1 MPGSVMKLVM
11 GLGNIGKEYQN
22 TRHNVGFMCLDR
34 FAASHKLEAKNSR
47 KYAYYKFKDCLL
59 IKPKTYMNL
68 SGEAYL
74 SALGKH
80 SEFEQVLVILDDAEL
95 PLGQIRIRASGGD
108 GGHNGLKSILSK
120 LPSIDVPRIRIGIG
134 RPREKLTRDYVLDNF
149 GSDEMEIVEP
159 AIELIAKW
167 LDLYVKF
174 DLNKLLDKYSK
185 FMKRPIPPADGG
197 INRPK
202 EENDD

>member
-1 MPGSVMKLVM
+1 MKLVM

-34 FAASHKLEAKNSR
+34 FATLHKLKAKTSR
-47 KYAYYKFKDCLL
+47 KYSYYEFKDCLL
-59 IKPKTYMNL
+59 IKPKTFMNL

-74 SALGKH
+74 SALSKH
-80 SEFEQVLVILDDAEL
+80 SEIEQVLVIMDDIEL
-95 PLGQIRIRASGGD
+95 PLGQIRIRTSGGD

-120 LPSIDVPRIRIGIG
+120 MPSIDVPRIRIGIG
-134 RPREKLTRDYVLDNF
+134 RPQETSTRDYVLDSFN
-149 GSDEMEIVEP
+149 SDELMIVEP
-159 AIELIAKW
+159 ALALIAKW
-167 LDLYVKF
+167 LELYIRF
-174 DLNKLLDKYSK
+174 DLNKLLDEYSK
-185 FMKRPIPPADGG
+185 FMKKPIPPTDGG

>member
-1 MPGSVMKLVM
+1 MKLVM
-11 GLGNIGKEYQN
+11 GLGNIGKEYEN

-34 FAASHKLEAKNSR
+34 FAALHKLEAKTSR
-47 KYAYYKFKDCLL
+47 KYSYYNIKDCLL

-74 SALGKH
+74 SALSKH
-80 SEFEQVLVILDDAEL
+80 SGFEQVLVIMDDIEL
-95 PLGQIRIRASGGD
+95 PLGQIRIRTSGGD

-134 RPREKLTRDYVLDNF
+134 RQQEISTRDYVLDKF
-149 GSDEMEIVEP
+149 DSDELKIVEP
-159 AIELIAKW
+159 ALELIAKW
-167 LDLYVKF
+167 LELYIRF
-174 DLNKLLDKYSK
+174 DLNKLLDEYSK
-185 FMKRPIPPADGG
+185 FMKKPIPPADGG